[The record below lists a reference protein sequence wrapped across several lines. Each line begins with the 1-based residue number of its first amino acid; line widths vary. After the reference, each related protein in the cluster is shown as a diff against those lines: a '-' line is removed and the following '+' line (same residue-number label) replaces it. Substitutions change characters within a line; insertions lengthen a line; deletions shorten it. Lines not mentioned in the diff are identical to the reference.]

1 MKVLVK
7 CFGHLRSP
15 WVFLQQAKRCLASL
29 IPSYYEAV
37 NRGEQEMPEY
47 FNFASDVVDKWAQEE
62 KDGKRA
68 HNPAFWWVSS
78 QDEEVKWSFK
88 ELAFLSR
95 KAANVLTGPCGFQR
109 GDKVMIVL
117 PRIPEW
123 WLLVLACMR
132 TGIIF
137 IPGTPQLTA
146 KDISYRIQASRAKG
160 IVVADQ
166 SVLAVDSIT
175 ADCKLLKTKLVVS
188 NISREGWLNFRDLL
202 QAASGDHDCVKLRS
216 EELMLIYFTSG
227 STGSPKMVEHSHCSY
242 GIGFACSGRH
252 WMNLSP
258 STVFWN
264 TSDPGWVKTAW
275 SNLFAPWIH
284 GSCVFV
290 HRLPQFEPTVILNTL
305 VKYPITTFCTAPTA
319 YRMLVQHNA
328 TSYKFRSLKHCVTGG
343 EPLNPEVFEQWKVQT
358 GLDIHEAYGQTE
370 TVTICANVQGM
381 KIKPGSLGKASSPYD
396 VQVVDDEGNIQP
408 PGKEGNLAIRIK
420 PKRPFCLFLRY
431 SDAPEKTADTER
443 GDFYITGDRAVKDE
457 EDYFWFVGRADDII
471 NSSGYRIGPFEVE
484 SALIEHPAVVE
495 SAVVS
500 SPDPIR
506 GEVVKAFIILSPAF
520 LSHNPEALIQ
530 ELQDHV
536 KKSTAPY
543 KYPRKIEF
551 VQELPKTAAGKI
563 QRSILRKQEWN
574 QVKRQLDR
582 PK

>member
-1 MKVLVK
+1 MKHLVK
-7 CFGHLRSP
+7 CFGGLQSP
-15 WVFLQQAKRCLASL
+15 WVLLQQAKRCTASL

-37 NRGEQEMPEY
+37 IRGEQEVPEY
-47 FNFASDVVDKWAQEE
+47 FNFASDVVDKWSQEE
-62 KDGKRA
+62 KDGKRS
-68 HNPAFWWVSS
+68 HNPAFWWVNS
-78 QDEEVKWSFK
+78 QNKEVKWSFE

-95 KAANVLTGPCGFQR
+95 KAANVLSGPCGLQR
-109 GDKVMIVL
+109 GDRIMAVL

-123 WLLVLACMR
+123 WLLILACIR
-132 TGIIF
+132 TGVIF
-137 IPGTPQLTA
+137 IPGTSQLTA
-146 KDISYRIQASRAKG
+146 KDISYRMEASRAKC
-160 IVVADQ
+160 IVVADT
-166 SVLAVDSIT
+166 SVVAVDSILSE
-175 ADCKLLKTKLVVS
+175 CKFLKTKLIVS
-188 NISREGWLNFRDLL
+188 NRGRDGWLNFSDLF
-202 QAASGDHDCVKLRS
+202 QAASGDHDCVKTRS
-216 EELMLIYFTSG
+216 EESMLIYFTSG
-227 STGSPKMVEHSHCSY
+227 STGSPKMVEHSHSSY
-242 GIGFACSGRH
+242 GIGFTSSGRH

-258 STVFWN
+258 SAVFWN

-290 HRLPQFEPTVILNTL
+290 HHLPQFEPTVILNTL

-328 TSYKFRSLKHCVTGG
+328 SSYKFRNLKHCVTGG
-343 EPLNPEVFEQWKVQT
+343 EPLNPEVFQQWKSQT
-358 GLDIHEAYGQTE
+358 GLDLHEGYGQTE
-370 TVTICANVQGM
+370 TVTICANAKGM
-381 KIKPGSLGKASSPYD
+381 KIKPGSMGKASSPYD
-396 VQVVDDEGNIQP
+396 VQIVDEQGNIQP
-408 PGKEGNLAIRIK
+408 PGKEGDVAIRIK
-420 PKRPFCLFLRY
+420 PKQPFCLFSKY
-431 SDAPEKTADTER
+431 IDNPEKTAATVR
-443 GDFYITGDRAVKDE
+443 GNFYITGDRAVKDE
-457 EDYFWFVGRADDII
+457 EGYLWFVGRADDVI

-520 LSHNPEALIQ
+520 LSRNPKDLIR

-563 QRSILRKQEWN
+563 QRSILRKQEWGK
-574 QVKRQLDR
+574 VKYPHDLR
-582 PK
+582 K

>member
-95 KAANVLTGPCGFQR
+95 KAANVLTSPCGFQR

-132 TGIIF
+132 T
-137 IPGTPQLTA
+137 A
-146 KDISYRIQASRAKG
+146 KDISYRIQASKAKG

-175 ADCKLLKTKLVVS
+175 ADCKLLKTKLVV
-188 NISREGWLNFRDLL
+188 
-202 QAASGDHDCVKLRS
+202 
-216 EELMLIYFTSG
+216 
-227 STGSPKMVEHSHCSY
+227 
-242 GIGFACSGRH
+242 
-252 WMNLSP
+252 
-258 STVFWN
+258 
-264 TSDPGWVKTAW
+264 
-275 SNLFAPWIH
+275 
-284 GSCVFV
+284 
-290 HRLPQFEPTVILNTL
+290 
-305 VKYPITTFCTAPTA
+305 
-319 YRMLVQHNA
+319 
-328 TSYKFRSLKHCVTGG
+328 
-343 EPLNPEVFEQWKVQT
+343 
-358 GLDIHEAYGQTE
+358 
-370 TVTICANVQGM
+370 TICANVQGM
-381 KIKPGSLGKASSPYD
+381 KIKPGSLGKASPPYD
-396 VQVVDDEGNIQP
+396 VQ
-408 PGKEGNLAIRIK
+408 
-420 PKRPFCLFLRY
+420 
-431 SDAPEKTADTER
+431 
-443 GDFYITGDRAVKDE
+443 
-457 EDYFWFVGRADDII
+457 
-471 NSSGYRIGPFEVE
+471 
-484 SALIEHPAVVE
+484 
-495 SAVVS
+495 
-500 SPDPIR
+500 
-506 GEVVKAFIILSPAF
+506 VVKAFIILSPAF

-543 KYPRKIEF
+543 KYPRKASLSGE
-551 VQELPKTAAGKI
+551 VAEENDG
-563 QRSILRKQEWN
+563 RRN
-574 QVKRQLDR
+574 N
-582 PK
+582 